1 MRTDKK
7 KFSTRLMAALMAGT
21 LVVGMMGMSVFAA
34 DRDSG
39 SETSRDVIYKNMT
52 EVPITK
58 NIITDGNTYAPNAT
72 FNFEVK
78 EGAKG
83 EFKNQVVKAGISG
96 GLTVSGSVTFT
107 AGGSAAATYTNDTG
121 AKLVVNKTILNT
133 AGIYHYEVREKDLP
147 SSATNKAYEGIL
159 KDNAVYDVYVYI
171 YNNKEPDI
179 VAVKNG
185 TTAKAEVVFNNNYG
199 AKGND
204 STHDITIRKVLSGNQ
219 TVPTDEFTISVKVNG
234 ATGEKYKVVVANAPT
249 GATGATEPASII
261 SGTETPF
268 IVKGNTTIRIYG
280 LTETDKV
287 TVTETKD
294 GKDRGYIA
302 PVYSVTTSTDGS
314 KSQNTIDK
322 GVYIIKDGTQATV
335 TNTKDVP
342 SPTGIILNYGP
353 YILMIALAGSMAAF
367 FFFKKNRKEA

>member
-234 ATGEKYKVVVANAPT
+234 ATG
-249 GATGATEPASII
+249 ATEPASII